1 VRRLAKIGSG
11 TKATFAPNSEI
22 WACKK
27 ADTAKKTWFYGGF
40 LWGSCQGSCTII
52 ESSPRDWLGW
62 SFWRLWGV
70 SGALHENW
78 FGTTATFGLGQNLL
92 IQALWERFWRY
103 KKKKVSIELAHATT
117 IPARLSLGHWA
128 PTAPELRRTISQSQ
142 CRAGARK
149 LSVRF
154 PALFASPHWAHQDRT
169 SCHHSRHAGARG
181 SNHTDALLLEV
192 LHERQPCGHRHELLA
207 YRGHCVGVP
216 RRNRG
221 DLPVGFSRII
231 VSDNYKG
238 TEYVTAV
245 ASLI

>member
-1 VRRLAKIGSG
+1 MRRLAKIGSG

-70 SGALHENW
+70 SGALHKNW

-103 KKKKVSIELAHATT
+103 KKKKSLLNSRMRQRYRRGCHWVTGRR
-117 IPARLSLGHWA
+117 RL
-128 PTAPELRRTISQSQ
+128 
-142 CRAGARK
+142 
-149 LSVRF
+149 LS
-154 PALFASPHWAHQDRT
+154 
-169 SCHHSRHAGARG
+169 C
-181 SNHTDALLLEV
+181 
-192 LHERQPCGHRHELLA
+192 
-207 YRGHCVGVP
+207 GVP
-216 RRNRG
+216 FPNRSVEQERG
-221 DLPVGFSRII
+221 
-231 VSDNYKG
+231 N
-238 TEYVTAV
+238 
-245 ASLI
+245 